1 VQVRIG
7 YFCIY
12 WLGMD
17 FALQDVTVSPNGV
30 VGNGY
35 ARRHMMAKPERRRH
49 RRLPIKIPLSCS
61 KVGSTTE
68 KARKGV
74 TVNVSPGGLY
84 FQTLTATFKAGS
96 LTRVELS
103 IPPTTGVLE
112 LGGTISSFAKVL
124 RTQRIQD
131 CHASTGLSSG
141 KYGVAL
147 QFCRP
152 PKLSM

>member
-1 VQVRIG
+1 
-7 YFCIY
+7 
-12 WLGMD
+12 
-17 FALQDVTVSPNGV
+17 
-30 VGNGY
+30 
-35 ARRHMMAKPERRRH
+35 MAKPERRRH

-61 KVGSTTE
+61 RVGSTAE

-84 FQTLTATFKAGS
+84 FQTLTATFKRDS
-96 LTRVELS
+96 LVRVELS

-124 RTQRIQD
+124 RTHKIQD
-131 CHASTGLSSG
+131 SHTGTGLSSS

-147 QFCRP
+147 EFCQP
-152 PKLSM
+152 PKLST

>member
-1 VQVRIG
+1 
-7 YFCIY
+7 
-12 WLGMD
+12 MD
-17 FALQDVTVSPNGV
+17 FAVQNVTISPNGV

-35 ARRHMMAKPERRRH
+35 ARRHMMARPERRRH
-49 RRLPIKIPLSCS
+49 RRLPMKVPLSCS

-68 KARKGV
+68 KTRKGV

-84 FQTLTATFKAGS
+84 LQTLSATFKVGS
-96 LTRVELS
+96 LARVELS
-103 IPPTTGVLE
+103 IPPTSGVLE

-124 RTQRIQD
+124 RVHKIQD
-131 CHASTGLSSG
+131 SDTSTGSSSS

-147 QFCRP
+147 EFCWP